1 MQLGTAAAVGG
12 AAGFALADGG
22 FRPFYGLLSEYIGR
36 RRTMAYAYALAVVFQ
51 LLTLWAGLAHQPVLF
66 ATCAVIS
73 GGLAGANFPMT
84 AAAGADYYAEH
95 NNTLNHRPL
104 SPSHALPGTF
114 PRAPP

>member
-66 ATCAVIS
+66 AICAVTS
-73 GGLAGANFPMT
+73 GGLAAANSPMT
-84 AAAGADYYAEH
+84 AAAVAGSYGEAHNALHYGAA
-95 NNTLNHRPL
+95 
-104 SPSHALPGTF
+104 
-114 PRAPP
+114 